1 MPHEDIVSQNQGKR
15 RREAP
20 FKRHRAW
27 MPFDADPD
35 NYHNLGVSSL
45 WHRQT
50 KPEQERNAACQGR
63 ERYNTDS

>member
-1 MPHEDIVSQNQGKR
+1 MPHEDTVSQNQGKR

-45 WHRQT
+45 WQKANEAGTRA
-50 KPEQERNAACQGR
+50 ECCMSGAR
-63 ERYNTDS
+63 EV